1 MKRVEI
7 RSLLY
12 FINLL
17 MRGKWI
23 VDYGIRIDHMELIP
37 YESKVSNLKK
47 SSVFWFTEIPFS
59 LDFECP

>member
-1 MKRVEI
+1 
-7 RSLLY
+7 
-12 FINLL
+12 

-37 YESKVSNLKK
+37 YESKVSNLNK